1 MRLLKCSQPS
11 LTLEVVELPRQSWR
25 VLPPR
30 RWQIALTL
38 AVIVVT
44 AVVWGVL

>member
-1 MRLLKCSQPS
+1 M
-11 LTLEVVELPRQSWR
+11 VVEIIDLPRDAYR
-25 VLPPR
+25 ILPPR

-44 AVVWGVL
+44 VILWTVT